1 MIQLFDRV
9 PLENVRETADGYLT
23 AVAPVART
31 GIQIYAGYE
40 VDPDNK
46 HGLRDRATVRVNRS
60 KKDVFSDA
68 TLHSFA
74 HRPVTNDHPP
84 VLVTADNWKQYSV
97 GQTGDEVDARD
108 GKFVRVPLC
117 LMDAGVINDY
127 RAGKKE
133 LSMGYQV
140 ALDYNPGV
148 NEDGEEYDISQ
159 TDMRMNHLAVV
170 HRARGGDK
178 LKIGDQ
184 QEGGR
189 PMTDKTQSVVVD
201 GISIET
207 TAQGAQAIAKLQGLL
222 SDSADRFQ
230 AELAAK
236 DAAIAAKDKELATKD
251 AALADANAKVPD
263 QAAMDAAVAARSQ
276 LIADAKAVVSDF
288 DAKGLS
294 DADVRKAVVTKAL
307 GDAAVAGKS
316 QAYLDAR
323 FDILL
328 EEAGKGNALD
338 TALGNTVTRLA
349 PATDSAAHDA
359 AHTASINSLNDW
371 RNQKA
376 S

>member
-9 PLENVRETADGYLT
+9 PLEGVRETADGYLT
-23 AVAPVART
+23 AVAPVARA
-31 GIQIYAGYE
+31 GIQLYAGYE

-46 HGLRDRATVRVNRS
+46 HGLRDRALVRVYRS
-60 KKDVFSDA
+60 PKEVFNDA

-84 VLVTADNWKQYSV
+84 VLVNADNWKQYSV

-117 LMDAGVINDY
+117 LMDAAVIADY

-140 ALDYNPGV
+140 ALDYTPGV
-148 NEDGEEYDISQ
+148 NDDGEEYDISQ

-184 QEGGR
+184 SQGDR
-189 PMTDKTQSVVVD
+189 PMTDNLQSVTLD
-201 GISIET
+201 GISIQT
-207 TAQGAQAIAKLQGLL
+207 TPQGAQAISKLQNLL
-222 SDSADRFQ
+222 SQAADGHQ
-230 AELAAK
+230 TVVAAK
-236 DAAIAAKDKELATKD
+236 DAEIASLQTKLATAD
-251 AALADANAKVPD
+251 AALEAANAKVPD
-263 QAAMDAAVAARSQ
+263 DAAMDARVEARAQ
-276 LIADAKAVVSDF
+276 LLGDAKAIAPDV
-288 DAKGLS
+288 ATKGLS
-294 DADVRKAVVTKAL
+294 DADIRKAVVTKVL
-307 GDAAVAGKS
+307 GDAAVAGKP

-328 EEAGKGNALD
+328 EDAKSAGKLER
-338 TALGNTVTRLA
+338 ALGDSATILT
-349 PATDSAAHDA
+349 PATDAAAHDKA
-359 AHTASINSLNDW
+359 LTSSVDNINDW
-371 RNQKA
+371 RNKKA
-376 S
+376 G

>member
-9 PLENVRETADGYLT
+9 PLEGVRETADGYLT

-31 GIQIYAGYE
+31 GIQLYAGYE

-46 HGLRDRATVRVNRS
+46 HGLRDRALVKVWRS
-60 KKDVFSDA
+60 PEEVFKDS

-84 VLVTADNWKQYSV
+84 VLVNADNWKQYSV

-117 LMDAGVINDY
+117 VMDKQTINDY

-140 ALDYNPGV
+140 ALDYTPGV
-148 NEDGEEYDISQ
+148 TPDGEEYDISQ
-159 TDMRMNHLAVV
+159 TDMRMNHLAIV

-184 QEGGR
+184 QQGGR
-189 PMTDKTQSVVVD
+189 PMTDNLQSVTLD
-201 GISIET
+201 GISIQT
-207 TAQGAQAIAKLQGLL
+207 TPQGAQAISKLQTLL
-222 SDSADRFQ
+222 SQAADGHQ
-230 AELAAK
+230 TVVAAK
-236 DAAIAAKDKELATKD
+236 DAEIADLQTKLATAD
-251 AALADANAKVPD
+251 AALEAANAKVPD
-263 QAAMDAAVAARSQ
+263 DAAMDARVEARAQ
-276 LIADAKAVVSDF
+276 LLGDAKAIAPDV
-288 DAKGLS
+288 ATKGLS
-294 DADVRKAVVTKAL
+294 DADIRKAVVTKVL
-307 GDAAVAGKS
+307 GDAAVAGKP

-328 EEAGKGNALD
+328 EDAKSAGKLER
-338 TALGNTVTRLA
+338 ALGDSATILT
-349 PATDSAAHDA
+349 PATDAAAHDQA
-359 AHTASINSLNDW
+359 LATSITDINSW

-376 S
+376 G